1 MSKLF
6 LLFSEH
12 YNYYISDAPYII
24 VHIIIVNFSRLTIA
38 YFNNTV
44 DFEISH

>member
-12 YNYYISDAPYII
+12 YNYYISNAPYVI
-24 VHIIIVNFSRLTIA
+24 VHIIIVNFSRLAIA
-38 YFNNTV
+38 HFNNTV